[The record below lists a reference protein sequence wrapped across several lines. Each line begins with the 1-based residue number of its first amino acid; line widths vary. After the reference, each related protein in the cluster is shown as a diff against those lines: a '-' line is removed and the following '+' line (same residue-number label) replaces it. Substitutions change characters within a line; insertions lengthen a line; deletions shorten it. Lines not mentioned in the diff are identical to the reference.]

1 MMKIEKIISVG
12 NLPTG
17 EIMVALLENK
27 TFQNKNWKAVLQMIP
42 MGVSKIGQKFF
53 FTILAD
59 DAITFSIPYLNIQS
73 TINQN
78 QYA

>member
-1 MMKIEKIISVG
+1 MKIEKIISIG

-17 EIMVALLENK
+17 EIMVALLEDK

-59 DAITFSIPYLNIQS
+59 DAITFSIPHLNIQS